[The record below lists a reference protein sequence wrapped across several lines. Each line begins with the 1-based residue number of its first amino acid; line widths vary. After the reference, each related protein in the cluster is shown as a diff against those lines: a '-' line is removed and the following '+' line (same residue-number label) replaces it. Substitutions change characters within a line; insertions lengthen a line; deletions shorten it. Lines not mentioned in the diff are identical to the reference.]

1 MPGIAVFVVG
11 SEFRCGS
18 RGNLLIFFFKFFMVF
33 PVLPEFS
40 MAVNKQVKGSEI
52 FNKSETS
59 KDKGK
64 ETGKKQGVDE
74 SVHKKRTVTE
84 NKIENSNDSSN

>member
-1 MPGIAVFVVG
+1 
-11 SEFRCGS
+11 
-18 RGNLLIFFFKFFMVF
+18 MVF

-84 NKIENSNDSSN
+84 NKIENSMTLQLEDESENFSGTMMT

>member
-1 MPGIAVFVVG
+1 MEAGA
-11 SEFRCGS
+11 
-18 RGNLLIFFFKFFMVF
+18 FFKFFMVF

>member
-1 MPGIAVFVVG
+1 
-11 SEFRCGS
+11 
-18 RGNLLIFFFKFFMVF
+18 MVF

-74 SVHKKRTVTE
+74 SVHKKRTVTGMKMGE
-84 NKIENSNDSSN
+84 MEGLFGGPEIKKEETI

>member
-1 MPGIAVFVVG
+1 MEAGAIFSFSSSIFHGVSRTSRVFDG
-11 SEFRCGS
+11 C
-18 RGNLLIFFFKFFMVF
+18 
-33 PVLPEFS
+33 
-40 MAVNKQVKGSEI
+40 NKQVKGSEI

>member
-1 MPGIAVFVVG
+1 MWKPGQSSHF
-11 SEFRCGS
+11 
-18 RGNLLIFFFKFFMVF
+18 LLQIFHGVS
-33 PVLPEFS
+33 VLPEFS